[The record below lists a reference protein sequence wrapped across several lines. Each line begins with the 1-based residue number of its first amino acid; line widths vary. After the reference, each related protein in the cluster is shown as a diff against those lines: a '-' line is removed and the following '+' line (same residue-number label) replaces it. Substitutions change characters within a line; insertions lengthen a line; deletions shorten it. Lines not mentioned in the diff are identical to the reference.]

1 MNYDPNIVDC
11 GRLANK
17 TVRLTFGTWDYR
29 AEMEVV
35 VGGNTSGLSV
45 IDTAVLG
52 AYECLPSGRYD
63 GAKEII
69 MKNDAGEELLCCDDE
84 DEEEDW
90 LKRMLVKAEI
100 IAIEED
106 KKC

>member
-1 MNYDPNIVDC
+1 MMNYDPNIVNC
-11 GRLANK
+11 GRMANQ

-29 AEMEVV
+29 AERECV
-35 VGGNTSGLSV
+35 VGGNCAGLDV

-52 AYECLPSGRYD
+52 VYESLREGRY
-63 GAKEII
+63 GKEITL
-69 MKNDAGEELLCCDDE
+69 KNDAGEELLCSDDE

-90 LKRMLVKAEI
+90 LKKMLVKAEI
-100 IAIEED
+100 VAIEED